1 MNGPIWG
8 LIFAA
13 QIYYFFPSF
22 LGCQQMCYV
31 SVKWVHILSDLYKFL
46 FTITT
51 PFVLALSIA
60 IDDLN
65 LESTLNYL
73 STLQYFENWKE
84 ICLNLPMCLSS
95 SWELCVWTH
104 GDGMWCRECLLC
116 SLCQKR
122 LTTRILTSIF
132 SIPRFLIILQKL
144 GCSSIEQVEF
154 I

>member
-73 STLQYFENWKE
+73 STLQYFEN
-84 ICLNLPMCLSS
+84 
-95 SWELCVWTH
+95 
-104 GDGMWCRECLLC
+104 
-116 SLCQKR
+116 
-122 LTTRILTSIF
+122 
-132 SIPRFLIILQKL
+132 
-144 GCSSIEQVEF
+144 
-154 I
+154 

>member
-1 MNGPIWG
+1 MGSHTSRFEWIYFYLQYEIFLVLHNWGLIFTGQIYYFLSISFKLWG

-73 STLQYFENWKE
+73 STLQYFEN
-84 ICLNLPMCLSS
+84 
-95 SWELCVWTH
+95 
-104 GDGMWCRECLLC
+104 
-116 SLCQKR
+116 
-122 LTTRILTSIF
+122 
-132 SIPRFLIILQKL
+132 
-144 GCSSIEQVEF
+144 
-154 I
+154 